1 MKNEAEIINKNK
13 SNIFSPF
20 CGAYLNLL
28 ALGNID
34 EFLQIIIDNLKCFEE
49 KENVV
54 NGNLNYPPK
63 SNSSSRNNSFRD
75 VP

>member
-34 EFLQIIIDNLKCFEE
+34 EFL
-49 KENVV
+49 
-54 NGNLNYPPK
+54 
-63 SNSSSRNNSFRD
+63 
-75 VP
+75 